1 MLSPQHNMASTLVF
15 LSLVL
20 ATLVSMAIAI
30 NDAEK
35 ENLFA
40 VDDDAD
46 RGLMELLMVN
56 SKREWEDDDTADSLE
71 KKKRVRPRKYGRY
84 YSK

>member
-1 MLSPQHNMASTLVF
+1 MLKPQHNMASTLVF

-30 NDAEK
+30 DDAEK

-40 VDDDAD
+40 VDNYAD

-56 SKREWEDDDTADSLE
+56 NKRDWEDEETADSLE
-71 KKKRVRPRKYGRY
+71 MEKRVRPSKYRRY